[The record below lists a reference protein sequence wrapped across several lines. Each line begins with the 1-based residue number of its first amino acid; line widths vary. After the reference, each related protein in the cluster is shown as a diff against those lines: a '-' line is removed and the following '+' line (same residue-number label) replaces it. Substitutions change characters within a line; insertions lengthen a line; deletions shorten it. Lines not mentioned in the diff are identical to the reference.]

1 MISASGFFRGWTTW
15 TTGWA
20 SKNEDLLPRY
30 LVLSISNNTKAN
42 LIQPV
47 QPTLICSTPNLIVD
61 HHDHSLC
68 FPSSSFLVYPR
79 RKLFSS
85 WKVCKCKTASLSDRG
100 GNSLKRGN
108 THKHKEEIWILN
120 RTNISS
126 FKPDFLI
133 LLSADE
139 RFSRGIRFSQLFEW
153 SLLINCLRGSDWSD
167 NPITRGHCSLF
178 IRTSCTEKLWLN
190 IIHFSVIQKW
200 MHSKPP

>member
-1 MISASGFFRGWTTW
+1 MRAESSDITTDLILIQPPSRLWRLGWSTNVGWDSEDTRLCGTAATSPDNRQSSWMISASGFFRGWTTW

-68 FPSSSFLVYPR
+68 FPASSFLVYPR

-108 THKHKEEIWILN
+108 THKHKDGNLN
-120 RTNISS
+120 S
-126 FKPDFLI
+126 
-133 LLSADE
+133 E
-139 RFSRGIRFSQLFEW
+139 
-153 SLLINCLRGSDWSD
+153 
-167 NPITRGHCSLF
+167 
-178 IRTSCTEKLWLN
+178 
-190 IIHFSVIQKW
+190 
-200 MHSKPP
+200 

>member
-30 LVLSISNNTKAN
+30 LVLSIWTTPKPLN
-42 LIQPV
+42 
-47 QPTLICSTPNLIVD
+47 STHSHSFNAKPDLIVD

-68 FPSSSFLVYPR
+68 FPASSFLVYPR

-85 WKVCKCKTASLSDRG
+85 WKVCKCKTASLSDWG
-100 GNSLKRGN
+100 GTILNAETHTN
-108 THKHKEEIWILN
+108 TNTKTQIWILN

-126 FKPDFLI
+126 FKRDFLI

-139 RFSRGIRFSQLFEW
+139 RFSGGIRFSQLFEW
-153 SLLINCLRGSDWSD
+153 SLLINCLRVSDWSD
-167 NPITRGHCSLF
+167 NPITGGQCSLF
-178 IRTSCTEKLWLN
+178 IRTSCTKKLWLN
-190 IIHFSVIQKW
+190 IIHFTVIQSLHK
-200 MHSKPP
+200 